1 MVSSIRLLP
10 TMLVSIGV
18 LVLVSAGSIFL
29 LNLVTNQ
36 TIVSEMVSRNIR
48 QSLAGLELSLRD
60 HLDAARFQADFIARA
75 IRSGDV
81 EFGQSERLAAFTS
94 GSLAAAPQIVG
105 VVLVGTDGT
114 AVSAGR
120 DASGEIIRSVF
131 PVADDPQLVRTINE
145 AKNRKDSFWGRPL
158 YLEHSD
164 LTIVNLRT
172 PVWRDDKYLG
182 FIGVGISVQALSELA
197 ADLSDP
203 PRSTVFVLHGPDK
216 VLAHMFLALNP
227 KGLSVEKPLLGTEEV
242 IDTVLNHFDD
252 AKPFHLHGFEAPLGT
267 DALELEAAGTRY
279 LVIRKSV
286 SDYGETPLLIG
297 AYSVAAA
304 VDAPL
309 RAMYRTI
316 AIGAAMLAVALLL
329 SVLISRAISRPVRDT
344 SGSAAAIASL
354 EFDTVAPL
362 QRSRIKEIDDLATSF
377 NAMLV
382 GLRSFGRYVP
392 RALVQ
397 HLISENRVGAGTEE
411 RELTVMFTDIAGFTA
426 TCEAMTPAEVA
437 EFINQHLTLVSECI
451 EQEGGTVD
459 KYIGDAV
466 MAFWGAP
473 HEMDDA
479 PERAARAAAAIQ
491 RAIAADNDKR
501 AAAGKKRVRIRIGI
515 HSGPLI
521 VGDIGAPNRINY
533 TVVGDVVN
541 TAQRLEGLGK
551 EIDPEA
557 EAIVLI
563 SQTTRDQLDGDD
575 NASSVGRFKMKGKE
589 QEVEVYRLL
598 D

>member
-10 TMLVSIGV
+10 TMLASIGV

-48 QSLAGLELSLRD
+48 QSLAGLELTLRD
-60 HLDAARFQADFIARA
+60 HLDSARFQADFIADN
-75 IRSGDV
+75 IRSGNVD
-81 EFGQSERLAAFTS
+81 FSQPERLGMFAA

-105 VVLVGTDGT
+105 VIMVDADGKAT
-114 AVSAGR
+114 NASREPSNGYSSAVFSIEG
-120 DASGEIIRSVF
+120 DGQLEEIAKTTRS
-131 PVADDPQLVRTINE
+131 
-145 AKNRKDSFWGRPL
+145 RKDPYWGPPI
-158 YLEHSD
+158 YIEQSN
-164 LTIVNLRT
+164 LTLMNLRV
-172 PVWRDDKYLG
+172 PIWRNDDYLG
-182 FIGVGISVQALSELA
+182 FVGVGISVQALSELA

-203 PRSTVFVLHGPDK
+203 PRSTVFVLHGADK

-227 KGLSVEKPLLGTEEV
+227 DGLSVDKPLLGTDEV

-252 AKPFHLHGFEAPLGT
+252 AKPFRMHGFEPPLGT
-267 DALELEAAGTRY
+267 DALELQAAGTRY
-279 LVIRKSV
+279 LVIRKAV

-316 AIGAAMLAVALLL
+316 AIGAGMLAVALML

-344 SGSAAAIASL
+344 SDSAAAIASL
-354 EFDTVAPL
+354 DFESIAPL

-382 GLRSFGRYVP
+382 GLRSFGRYMP

-397 HLISENRVGAGTEE
+397 HLIRENRVGAGTEE
-411 RELTVMFTDIAGFTA
+411 RELTVMFTDIAGFTT

-479 PERAARAAAAIQ
+479 PERATSAAAAIQ
-491 RAIAADNDKR
+491 RAISADNDKR
-501 AAAGKKRVRIRIGI
+501 AAEGKKRVRIRIGI

-521 VGDIGAPNRINY
+521 VGDIGAPSRINY

-541 TAQRLEGLGK
+541 TAQRLEALGK
-551 EIDPEA
+551 EIDPDVES
-557 EAIVLI
+557 IVLI
-563 SQTTRDQLDGDD
+563 SQTTRDQLDRDV
-575 NASSVGRFKMKGKE
+575 NTSSVGRFKMKGKE

>member
-1 MVSSIRLLP
+1 MVTSIRLLP
-10 TMLVSIGV
+10 TMVVSIGV

-36 TIVSEMVSRNIR
+36 AIVSEMVSRNIR
-48 QSLAGLELSLRD
+48 QGLAGLELSLRD
-60 HLDAARFQADFIARA
+60 HLDSAKFQADFIADN
-75 IRSGDV
+75 IRSGAVD
-81 EFGQSERLAAFTS
+81 FSQPERLGMFAA

-105 VVLVGTDGT
+105 VIMVD
-114 AVSAGR
+114 AGGKAINTSR
-120 DASGEIIRSVF
+120 EASNGYTNAVF
-131 PVADDPQLVRTINE
+131 PIKGDEQLEEIAKTTKSRRDPY
-145 AKNRKDSFWGRPL
+145 WGPPI
-158 YLEHSD
+158 YIEQSD
-164 LTIVNLRT
+164 ITLMNLRV
-172 PVWRDDKYLG
+172 PIWRGDEYLG
-182 FIGVGISVQALSELA
+182 FVGVGISVQALSELA

-203 PRSTVFVLHGPDK
+203 PRATVFVLHGPDK

-252 AKPFHLHGFEAPLGT
+252 AKPFQLHGFEAPLGT

-329 SVLISRAISRPVRDT
+329 SILISRAISRPVRDT

-437 EFINQHLTLVSECI
+437 EFINQHLTLVCECI
-451 EQEGGTVD
+451 EKEGGTVD

-473 HEMDDA
+473 HEIDDA
-479 PERAARAAAAIQ
+479 PERAARAAAAVS
-491 RAIAADNDKR
+491 RALSADNDRR
-501 AAAGKKRVRIRIGI
+501 AAAGKRRVRMRIGI

-557 EAIVLI
+557 ETIVLV
-563 SQTTRDQLDGDD
+563 SQTTKDQLTAGFK
-575 NASSVGRFKMKGKE
+575 ASSVGRFKMKGKE
-589 QEVEVYRLL
+589 QEVEVYRLT

>member
-1 MVSSIRLLP
+1 MISTIRLLP
-10 TMLVSIGV
+10 TLLASIGV
-18 LVLVSAGSIFL
+18 LVLLSAGSIFL

-36 TIVSEMVSRNIR
+36 AIVSEMVGRNIR

-60 HLDAARFQADFIARA
+60 HLDAARFQSDFIANA
-75 IRSGDV
+75 IRSGDL
-81 EFGQSERLAAFTS
+81 EFSQRDRLVDFAS

-105 VVLVGTDGT
+105 VVLVGADGT
-114 AVSAGR
+114 AISAGR
-120 DASGEIIRSVF
+120 NTSGEIIRSVF
-131 PVADDPQLVRTINE
+131 PAKDDPQLARSVEE
-145 AKNRKDSFWGRPL
+145 AKGRKNSFWGHPL
-158 YLEHSD
+158 HLEHSD
-164 LTIVNLRT
+164 LTIMNRRT
-172 PVWRDDKYLG
+172 PVWRDGEYLG

-203 PRSTVFVLHGPDK
+203 PRSTVFVLYGPDK
-216 VLAHMFLALNP
+216 VLAHMFLALDP
-227 KGLSVEKPLLGTEEV
+227 SGLTADKPLLGTDEV
-242 IDTVLNHFDD
+242 IDTVLNHFGD
-252 AKPFHLHGFEAPLGT
+252 ARPFRMHGFEPPLGT

-279 LVIRKSV
+279 LVIRKTV
-286 SDYGETPLLIG
+286 SDYGDTPLLIG
-297 AYSVAAA
+297 AYSVAST

-316 AIGAAMLAVALLL
+316 AIGAGMLAVALFL

-344 SGSAAAIASL
+344 SDSAAAIATL
-354 EFDTVAPL
+354 DFDSVAPL

-377 NAMLV
+377 NAMLT
-382 GLRSFGRYVP
+382 GLKSFGRYVP

-397 HLISENRVGAGTEE
+397 HLIRENRVGAGTEE
-411 RELTVMFTDIAGFTA
+411 RELTVMFTDIAGFTT
-426 TCEAMTPAEVA
+426 TCETMTPSEVA
-437 EFINQHLTLVSECI
+437 DFINQHLTLVSDCI
-451 EQEGGTVD
+451 EREGGTVD

-479 PERAARAAAAIQ
+479 AVRAARAGAAIR
-491 RAIAADNDKR
+491 RAISADNDKR
-501 AAAGKKRVRIRIGI
+501 AAAGMVRVRIRIGI

-541 TAQRLEGLGK
+541 TAQRLEALGK

-557 EAIVLI
+557 ESIVLA
-563 SQTTRDQLDGDD
+563 SQTTRDQLDGGFE
-575 NASSVGRFKMKGKE
+575 AASVGRFKMKGKE

-598 D
+598 S